1 MRNLRSRRARIKLPP
16 EAYRELH
23 RQVLDRD
30 NWQCQLCG
38 SRNNLQVHHKEF
50 RSHSGDDSE
59 DNLITL
65 CPKVSRTGSSRCGRE
80 MSREKLVELAK
91 IGRFAPQSP

>member
-23 RQVLDRD
+23 RQVLNRD
-30 NWQCQLCG
+30 NWQCQVCG

-59 DNLITL
+59 GNLITL
-65 CPKVSRTGSSRCGRE
+65 CPKCHARAHLTKTTS
-80 MSREKLVELAK
+80 
-91 IGRFAPQSP
+91 